1 MNGYRIASWNVNSLK
16 ARIDNVKNWLVTND
30 IDILCLQETKLH
42 DSAFL
47 EYVPIFQNMGFKTYH
62 NGIGQY
68 NGVALF
74 SKKEPVMIHMGFSL
88 NDEPN
93 MGVDYPECRLIKAY
107 YENLIIYNVYVP
119 NGRSLEDIHMQFKL
133 KWLRQLRVELESELK
148 SHGDKSIIVCGDFN
162 IAPVNEDVKDIG
174 LMVNS
179 THVSEPERQALKD
192 IESMGF
198 IDVGLSYVLKNKTES
213 KFRFTW
219 WDYRQLAF
227 QKNDGMRIDLFLV
240 WNKLT
245 DGTSG
250 DRIFELVTSYETHRD
265 VRKEP
270 KPSDHVPIVISLNLT

>member
-16 ARIDNVKNWLVTND
+16 ARIELVKNWLVIND
-30 IDILCLQETKLH
+30 VDILCLQETKLH
-42 DSAFL
+42 DTSFL
-47 EYVPIFQNMGFKTYH
+47 EYAPTFEGMGFKTYH

-74 SKKEPVMIHMGFSL
+74 SKKEPVRIHMGFSH

-133 KWLRQLRVELESELK
+133 KWLRQLRAELESELK
-148 SHGDKSIIVCGDFN
+148 LQADKTIVVCGDFN
-162 IAPVNEDVKDIG
+162 IAPVNDDVKDIE
-174 LMVNS
+174 LMTNS
-179 THVSEPERQALKD
+179 THVSEPERQALRD

-198 IDVGLSYVLKNKTES
+198 IDVGLSYALKYETES

-245 DGTSG
+245 DGNG

-265 VRKEP
+265 ARKKS
-270 KPSDHVPIVISLNLT
+270 KPSDHVPIVITLNLT